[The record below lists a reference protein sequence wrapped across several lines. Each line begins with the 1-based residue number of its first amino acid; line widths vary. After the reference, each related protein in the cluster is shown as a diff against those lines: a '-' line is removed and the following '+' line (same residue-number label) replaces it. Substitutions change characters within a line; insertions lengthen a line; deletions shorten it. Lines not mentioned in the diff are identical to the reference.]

1 MTNQPNRISR
11 RIFTGAAIGSVAA
24 LAGAS
29 RSLAQGMLPPTAHG
43 PEGPFFPVEF
53 PADSDA
59 DLTHI
64 AGRGERAAGQV
75 IEVHG
80 RVLDRLGNP
89 IEGARLQL
97 WQANAAGRYHHPGD
111 VSVQPL
117 DPNFQSYADLRTDRD
132 GNWRIITVK
141 PGAYDSPIG
150 HRTPHIHGR
159 AGNDSTDLTT
169 QMYFSD
175 EAELNAAD
183 GLFRRLGSSASTA
196 IAQADTAQPHVYR
209 WTIILDRS

>member
-1 MTNQPNRISR
+1 MTDQPNRISR

-24 LAGAS
+24 LVGTS
-29 RSLAQGMLPPTAHG
+29 RGQSQAIVPPTARG

-53 PADSDA
+53 PTDSDG

-64 AGRGERAAGQV
+64 AGRSERAAGQV

-80 RVLDRLGNP
+80 RVLDRTGNP

-111 VSVQPL
+111 VSTQPL
-117 DPNFQSYADLRTDRD
+117 DPNFQSYADLRTDPD
-132 GNWRIITVK
+132 GGWRIVTIK

-159 AGNDSTDLTT
+159 IADGRTNLTT

-183 GLFRRLGSSASTA
+183 GLFRRLGRDAPTA
-196 IAQADTAQPHVYR
+196 IAEADAAQPHIYH
-209 WTIILDRS
+209 WTVVLDRI